1 MFTLEKKVWEF
12 AEKYKNYLFLGIITL
27 LALGVRYSARDI
39 YSDDMF
45 YFLAPWYEEIREA
58 GGLGALKSQVGNYNI
73 VYQTIIALLTYI
85 NINCVYAYKIVSVVF
100 DFLLAFASAVLACEL
115 MGKKKGETT
124 FCLVY
129 AAMLFLP
136 TVVLN
141 SAFWAQCDSIYTFF
155 VILTV
160 YYLYKEKYVR
170 TFVFLG
176 IAFAFKL
183 QTVFILPLIICYY
196 LYKKKFSILML
207 GISVAV
213 FWLSGIPA
221 YIAGR
226 PLNTPFLIYMNQA
239 DQYHYM
245 YMNIPNFWM
254 LFCIVYDV
262 LNRAALIVTIMM
274 CGLGLY
280 MILIGKKKMDSSEQF
295 MNTAAWFVWTCVMF
309 LPAMHERYTFMLD
322 IFLILLSFVNQKYI
336 KYAVASSGLSL
347 FTYNI
352 FLFGNG
358 TLEPVHA
365 WIFLTAWMHYSYFI
379 LKQDAVKEVY
389 CS

>member
-1 MFTLEKKVWEF
+1 MFRIEKKVWEF

-27 LALGVRYSARDI
+27 LALAVRYTGRDI
-39 YSDDMF
+39 CSCDLLTY
-45 YFLAPWYEEIREA
+45 LVPWYNEIWEA
-58 GGLGALKSQVGNYNI
+58 GGLRALRNQVGNYNI
-73 VYQTIIALLTYI
+73 AYQTIIALFTYI

-100 DFLLAFASAVLACEL
+100 DFLLALISAVLVCEL
-115 MGKKKGETT
+115 TGKKKGETT

-129 AAMLFLP
+129 ATIIFWP
-136 TVVLN
+136 TVVVN

-160 YYLYKEKYVR
+160 YCLYKEKFVR
-170 TFVFLG
+170 AFVFLG

-183 QTVFILPLIICYY
+183 QTVFILPFLICYY
-196 LYKKKFSILML
+196 LYKKKFSIVMF

-221 YIAGR
+221 YLSGR

-239 DQYHYM
+239 DEYHFM
-245 YMNIPNFWM
+245 YMNIPSFWM
-254 LFCIVYDV
+254 LFCIDYDV
-262 LNRAALIVTIMM
+262 LNRTALVVAVTL

-280 MILIGKKKMDSSEQF
+280 MILSGKKKMDSAEQF
-295 MNTAAWFVWTCVMF
+295 INTAAWFAWTCILF

-322 IFLILLSFVNQKYI
+322 ILLILLSFVNQKYI
-336 KYAVASSGLSL
+336 KYAMVSSGLSL

-358 TLEPVHA
+358 TLEPIHA
-365 WIFLTAWMHYSYFI
+365 WIYLAAWLHYSYFV
-379 LKQDAVKEVY
+379 LKQDEGK
-389 CS
+389 